1 MSTTEATMSNRVRNA
16 PAGRLE
22 KSCGECWRRRT
33 ATQSVRRKADARR
46 CLDMD
51 GICTGTSR
59 PPTRDATILRPG
71 GLVPQRVGGL
81 FGGFLAPTE
90 RRDRIQLF
98 DGEGLGAVF
107 VYEFQHL
114 AAAAGHAGQRVVG
127 DEYR

>member
-22 KSCGECWRRRT
+22 KSCGERWRRKT
-33 ATQSVRRKADARR
+33 ATQSVRRKADAR
-46 CLDMD
+46 CGLDMD

-59 PPTRDATILRPG
+59 PPPQGCDNFAARGPR
-71 GLVPQRVGGL
+71 PQRVAGL

-114 AAAAGHAGQRVVG
+114 AAAAGHTGQRVVG